1 MNFTQKLKTIR
12 TIRFMAVVIMG
23 ILGLYTTAIICAML
37 LRRAV
42 ADASMYDLG
51 LTVIFVLICGF
62 LVTAPLCLL
71 VYHFFSLW
79 GTTTLPKAIRLNEA
93 MRLLHATTHQES
105 IKVLKH
111 HDISVYRSRIPL
123 GKDATDDV
131 PCKIIS
137 TFLSPLFFRS
147 DRLNALGSAYYC
159 CDYDEIQ
166 SIIQAEQN
174 KWGQSSQWSDIT
186 ATQLATLEKVNA
198 DLRQENKKVT
208 GLYTSAS
215 GSAGRL
221 KLQLKDVQKHM
232 AVLIELA
239 HTITRE
245 VKPPRTLSRED
256 IKRKYLAI
264 GKLRGIENAPAAY
277 VELFRET
284 MPKEYINQGGAPCQ
298 GGENAET

>member
-1 MNFTQKLKTIR
+1 MNFAQKLNTVIK
-12 TIRFMAVVIMG
+12 IRFIAVAVTGM
-23 ILGLYTTAIICAML
+23 LGLYTTAIVCGIL
-37 LRRAV
+37 LRQSV

-62 LVTAPLCLL
+62 LVTAPICLL
-71 VYHFFSLW
+71 VYHFFSIW

-105 IKVLKH
+105 IKVLKY

-147 DRLNALGSAYYC
+147 DRLNALGSAHYC
-159 CDYDEIQ
+159 CNYDEIQ

-174 KWGQSSQWSDIT
+174 KWGQPSQNSDST
-186 ATQLATLEKVNA
+186 AVQLAALEKMNA
-198 DLRQENKKVT
+198 DLRQENKKVN

-215 GSAGRL
+215 GSAGNL
-221 KLQLKDVQKHM
+221 KLQLEDVQKHM

-239 HTITRE
+239 HKATRE
-245 VKPPRTLSRED
+245 VKPPYTLTRED

-264 GKLRGIENAPAAY
+264 GKLCGIKTAPTAY

-284 MPKEYINQGGAPCQ
+284 MPKEYINHGGAPHQ
-298 GGENAET
+298 GGENTET

>member
-1 MNFTQKLKTIR
+1 MNFTQKLNTIR

-23 ILGLYTTAIICAML
+23 ILGLYMTAIICAML

-62 LVTAPLCLL
+62 LVTAPVCLL

-174 KWGQSSQWSDIT
+174 KWGQSSQRSDLT
-186 ATQLATLEKVNA
+186 AIQLAALEKVNA

>member
-1 MNFTQKLKTIR
+1 MNSAQQLNTVIK
-12 TIRFMAVVIMG
+12 IRFIAVAVTGM
-23 ILGLYTTAIICAML
+23 LGLYTTAIVCGTL
-37 LRRAV
+37 LRQSLT
-42 ADASMYDLG
+42 DASMYDLS

-62 LVTAPLCLL
+62 LVTAPICLL

-111 HDISVYRSRIPL
+111 HDISVYRSKIPL

-137 TFLSPLFFRS
+137 TFLSPLFFHT
-147 DRLNALGSAYYC
+147 DRLNALGSEHYC

-174 KWGQSSQWSDIT
+174 KWGQPSQGSGTTTI
-186 ATQLATLEKVNA
+186 QLAALEKVNA
-198 DLRQENKKVT
+198 DLRQENKKIT

-221 KLQLKDVQKHM
+221 KSQLEDAQKHM

-239 HTITRE
+239 HNVTRE
-245 VKPPRTLSRED
+245 VKPPRTLTRED

-264 GKLRGIENAPAAY
+264 GKLRGIENAPVAY
-277 VELFRET
+277 VELFREA

>member
-1 MNFTQKLKTIR
+1 MNSAQKLNTIR

-62 LVTAPLCLL
+62 LVTAPLGLL

-93 MRLLHATTHQES
+93 MRLLYATTHQES
-105 IKVLKH
+105 IKALKH
-111 HDISVYRSRIPL
+111 HDISVYRSKIPL

-174 KWGQSSQWSDIT
+174 KWGHSSQESDIT
-186 ATQLATLEKVNA
+186 ATQLAALEKVNA

-239 HTITRE
+239 YTITRE

>member
-1 MNFTQKLKTIR
+1 MSSAQKLNTIR
-12 TIRFMAVVIMG
+12 TIRYMAVVIMG

-51 LTVIFVLICGF
+51 LGVIFVLICGF
-62 LVTAPLCLL
+62 MVTAPFCLL

-105 IKVLKH
+105 IKALKH

-123 GKDATDDV
+123 GKDVTDDV
-131 PCKIIS
+131 SCKIIS

-147 DRLNALGSAYYC
+147 DRLNALGSAHYC

-174 KWGQSSQWSDIT
+174 KWGQPSQGSDIT
-186 ATQLATLEKVNA
+186 TVQLAALEKVNA
-198 DLRQENKKVT
+198 DLRQENKRVT

-221 KLQLKDVQKHM
+221 KSQLEDVQKHM

-239 HTITRE
+239 HNVTRE

-264 GKLRGIENAPAAY
+264 GKLRGIENAPATY
-277 VELFRET
+277 VELFREA

>member
-1 MNFTQKLKTIR
+1 MNFTQKRNTIR

-23 ILGLYTTAIICAML
+23 ILGLYMTAIICAML

-42 ADASMYDLG
+42 ADASMYDLS

-62 LVTAPLCLL
+62 LVTAPVCLL

-174 KWGQSSQWSDIT
+174 KWGQSSQRSDLT
-186 ATQLATLEKVNA
+186 AIQLAALETVNA

-298 GGENAET
+298 GGEKAET

>member
-1 MNFTQKLKTIR
+1 MNFTQKRNTIR

-23 ILGLYTTAIICAML
+23 ILGLYMTAIICAML
-37 LRRAV
+37 LRRTV

-51 LTVIFVLICGF
+51 LCVIFVIICGF
-62 LVTAPLCLL
+62 LVTAPVCLL

-79 GTTTLPKAIRLNEA
+79 GTTTLSKAIRLNEA
-93 MRLLHATTHQES
+93 MRLLYATTHQES
-105 IKVLKH
+105 IKALKH
-111 HDISVYRSRIPL
+111 HNISVYRSKIPL

-174 KWGQSSQWSDIT
+174 KWGHSSQESDTT
-186 ATQLATLEKVNA
+186 ATQLAALEKVNA

-239 HTITRE
+239 YTITRE

>member
-1 MNFTQKLKTIR
+1 MNSAQKLHAVIK
-12 TIRFMAVVIMG
+12 IRFIAVAATGM
-23 ILGLYTTAIICAML
+23 LGLYTTAIVCGTL
-37 LRRAV
+37 LRQAV

-62 LVTAPLCLL
+62 LVTAPICLL

-79 GTTTLPKAIRLNEA
+79 GATTLPKAIRLNEA
-93 MRLLHATTHQES
+93 MRLLYATTHQES

-111 HDISVYRSRIPL
+111 HDISVYRSKIPL

-131 PCKIIS
+131 SCKIIS

-147 DRLNALGSAYYC
+147 DRLNALGSSYYC

-166 SIIQAEQN
+166 SIIHAEQN
-174 KWGQSSQWSDIT
+174 KWGHSSQESDIT
-186 ATQLATLEKVNA
+186 ATQLAALEKVNA

-298 GGENAET
+298 GGKKAET

>member
-1 MNFTQKLKTIR
+1 MNFTQKLNTIG

-23 ILGLYTTAIICAML
+23 ILGLYMTAIICAML
-37 LRRAV
+37 LRRTA

-51 LTVIFVLICGF
+51 LCVIFVLICGF
-62 LVTAPLCLL
+62 LVTAPICLL

-79 GTTTLPKAIRLNEA
+79 GTTMLPKAIRLNEA
-93 MRLLHATTHQES
+93 MRLLYATTHQES

-131 PCKIIS
+131 PCKIIP
-137 TFLSPLFFRS
+137 TFLSPIFFRS

-174 KWGQSSQWSDIT
+174 KWGQPSQGSDTIT
-186 ATQLATLEKVNA
+186 VQLAALEKVNA

-221 KLQLKDVQKHM
+221 KSQLEDVQKHM

-239 HTITRE
+239 HNVTRE

-264 GKLRGIENAPAAY
+264 GKLRGIENVPAAY

-284 MPKEYINQGGAPCQ
+284 MPKEYINHGGAPHQ
-298 GGENAET
+298 GGENTET